1 MPQTMDWSR
10 SSHGIGQS
18 LPEQI
23 RVVHPLTTS
32 IFIECGP
39 RVRHGTH
46 TYRRDQLAQAVRE
59 CGNSCATV
67 GSGSPSFLLVQ
78 RNHLSSTNEFPILAA
93 DKTSHDE
100 CCATV
105 AQQLRNSCATV
116 GSGSPSFLLVSQ
128 TTSVAETLQSDS
140 QEPPQL
146 TEKQQSARSIK
157 PGCRII
163 QARAGQE
170 RMAGLHQIQAWI
182 DVAQRRTP
190 TTLAFR

>member
-1 MPQTMDWSR
+1 MTAAHLSLGHLIGASAYTIYALNKVRTVGVVPQTMDWSR

-67 GSGSPSFLLVQ
+67 GSGSPSFLLV
-78 RNHLSSTNEFPILAA
+78 
-93 DKTSHDE
+93 
-100 CCATV
+100 
-105 AQQLRNSCATV
+105 
-116 GSGSPSFLLVSQ
+116 SQ

-146 TEKQQSARSIK
+146 TEKQQIAHSIK
-157 PGCRII
+157 PEQVKKGWL
-163 QARAGQE
+163 GSTKSKP
-170 RMAGLHQIQAWI
+170 GLMELREEL
-182 DVAQRRTP
+182 QRRWHSDEPEWTFP
-190 TTLAFR
+190 ICGQSRR